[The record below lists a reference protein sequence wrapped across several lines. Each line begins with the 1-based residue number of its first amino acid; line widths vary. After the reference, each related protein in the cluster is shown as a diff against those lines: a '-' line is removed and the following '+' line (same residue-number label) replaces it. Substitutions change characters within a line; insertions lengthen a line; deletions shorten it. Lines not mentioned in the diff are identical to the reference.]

1 MTSSPP
7 LAAAPGVAPAADDVQ
22 RGDHAGIAPAPRVA
36 TVALGGLAA
45 LPSVGAPAIISHV
58 TAGSFSAGL
67 ALALTGS
74 ILFSAKAIFIKLSYR
89 YGVDAVTLIALRM
102 AFSLPFFLFALWWTS
117 LRKRA
122 GGAVAPLSLRDHLKL
137 VAIGLLGYY
146 AASFLSFLGLLY
158 VTAALERLILYLT
171 PTIVLAI
178 SVTWL
183 GHRVAQRQAIALAL
197 SYGGIVLAFWHGA
210 SFSGGRVLWGAALV
224 FASAVCYATYLVAA
238 GQLVK
243 RIGAMRL
250 VSYAMTVSSLA
261 CFVQFVLLDPW
272 TALQQPIPVYVL
284 SLLNATLSTVLPV
297 FATMLAVAR
306 IGAGNAAL
314 ASTVGPV
321 ATIML
326 GYLFLDEGVSPW
338 QMAGT
343 GLVMT
348 GVYVLSRQAGVAG
361 GTAK

>member
-1 MTSSPP
+1 MRAHRSQPGAGDGLP
-7 LAAAPGVAPAADDVQ
+7 VVPANLLAANFP
-22 RGDHAGIAPAPRVA
+22 
-36 TVALGGLAA
+36 
-45 LPSVGAPAIISHV
+45 
-58 TAGSFSAGL
+58 AGL

-102 AFSLPFFLFALWWTS
+102 AFSLPFFLFALCWTYF
-117 LRKRA
+117 RNRF
-122 GGAVAPLSLRDHLKL
+122 GNDGATLSLREHLQL
-137 VAIGLLGYY
+137 IAIGLLGYY
-146 AASFLSFLGLLY
+146 AASFLSFLGLQY

-178 SVTWL
+178 SVLCL
-183 GHRVAQRQAIALAL
+183 GHRIARLQAVALAL
-197 SYGGIVLAFWHGA
+197 SYAGILLAFWYDA
-210 SFSGGRVLWGAALV
+210 SFSGGYVLWGAALV
-224 FASAVCYATYLVAA
+224 FASAACYATYLVAA

-243 RIGAMRL
+243 RIGAVRL

-261 CFVQFVLLDPW
+261 CFVQFVLLNPW
-272 TALQQPIPVYVL
+272 TALRQPMPVYAL

-321 ATIML
+321 TTIAL
-326 GYLFLDEGVSPW
+326 GYLFLDEGVSRW
-338 QMAGT
+338 QVAGT
-343 GLVMT
+343 VLVMA
-348 GVYVLSRQAGVAG
+348 GVYVLSRQTSVRSAAPA
-361 GTAK
+361 T